1 MFSAPSAK
9 RVKVEGEGGE
19 EDEEEMEGGELDI
32 SVGGEDVATM
42 KMVQTEAVDAEKK
55 AAMIR
60 SGKTLEERQEEFK
73 EMLLER
79 AVSKTSHEI
88 RCLKLA
94 HRSSTPRCLP
104 SRRGTRS
111 CRNLCLILA
120 ICSSAPRR
128 GRAASRSSYGR
139 GPKRRGRRDAAS

>member
-1 MFSAPSAK
+1 MSSAPSAK

-19 EDEEEMEGGELDI
+19 EEEDEMEGGELDI
-32 SVGGEDVATM
+32 SVGGEAVETM
-42 KMVQTEAVDAEKK
+42 TMVQAEAVDAEKK

-79 AVSKTSHEI
+79 GVSKPLAKYGTSH
-88 RCLKLA
+88 LPLA
-94 HRSSTPRCLP
+94 HLHRCLP

-120 ICSSAPRR
+120 TCSSTQGR

-139 GPKRRGRRDAAS
+139 GPRRRGRRNAAS